1 MASHVSEERIDF
13 VTTLRASSPDSPT
26 LCGDWNTAQ
35 LCAHLVLRER
45 SLVEL
50 GGRLPV
56 ASLQRRATEAI
67 DAYVAKLPYEQLV
80 SQFESGPPAYSPW
93 AIPALSNNV
102 NLLEYL
108 VHHED
113 VRRAAKGGAQPRVL
127 SVARQQAVW
136 SKLRMAAALTMRQVP
151 QSVRLVWPSH
161 GEVVTRRKAAH
172 QVTVTGDPVEL
183 ALIAFGRQ
191 RVAKVAYDGPAD
203 EVAALSGARIAI

>member
-1 MASHVSEERIDF
+1 MANYVPEERIDF
-13 VTTLRASSPDSPT
+13 VRTLRATAPDAAT

-56 ASLQRRATEAI
+56 AALQRRATEAI
-67 DAYVAKLPYEQLV
+67 DAYVAKMPYEQLV
-80 SQFESGPPAYSPW
+80 SRFESGPPFYSPW
-93 AIPALSNNV
+93 SLPLLSSQV
-102 NLLEYL
+102 NLLEYV

-113 VRRAAKGGAQPRVL
+113 VRRAADGAVPRVL

-136 SKLRMAAALTMRQVP
+136 SRLRMAAALTMRQVP

-161 GEVVTRRKAAH
+161 GEVVTRRRSAR

-191 RVAKVAYDGPAD
+191 RVAKVVYDGAAD
-203 EVAALSGARIAI
+203 EVAAVSGARIAI